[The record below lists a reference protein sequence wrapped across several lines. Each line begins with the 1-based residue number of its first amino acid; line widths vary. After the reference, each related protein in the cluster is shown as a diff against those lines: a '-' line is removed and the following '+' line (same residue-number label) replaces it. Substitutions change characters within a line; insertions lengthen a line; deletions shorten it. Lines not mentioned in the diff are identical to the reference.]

1 MKIWGILTSI
11 RIISCFRQIWSV
23 HDLFV
28 IPKTFVQI
36 SWRFL
41 SVHVKVHLISWYL
54 TWCGRI
60 CHKEVLK
67 FCVPYFV
74 RSHEKKLNL
83 SPKFDQLN
91 GESFLS
97 HISTKLPWLWVKQI
111 LCSVCRFSIGFFSF
125 SGIKCLEFLGGWR
138 SNNLSLCGRFW
149 RTCMSWK
156 TSLRGSCR
164 LTVTLFLR
172 SLIMQFF

>member
-1 MKIWGILTSI
+1 MFETTCAIADWEPASDIKNCIKTKKNCESICLLVAVVVSSGVLSYQYDKLEVKIWGIFTSI
-11 RIISCFRQIWSV
+11 WIISCFRQIWSV

-36 SWRFL
+36 SLRFL
-41 SVHVKVHLISWYL
+41 SVHAKVHLISWYL

-60 CHKEVLK
+60 CHKEVSK

-91 GESFLS
+91 GG
-97 HISTKLPWLWVKQI
+97 I
-111 LCSVCRFSIGFFSF
+111 FSF
-125 SGIKCLEFLGGWR
+125 SHIYKA
-138 SNNLSLCGRFW
+138 
-149 RTCMSWK
+149 TMAMS
-156 TSLRGSCR
+156 
-164 LTVTLFLR
+164 
-172 SLIMQFF
+172 